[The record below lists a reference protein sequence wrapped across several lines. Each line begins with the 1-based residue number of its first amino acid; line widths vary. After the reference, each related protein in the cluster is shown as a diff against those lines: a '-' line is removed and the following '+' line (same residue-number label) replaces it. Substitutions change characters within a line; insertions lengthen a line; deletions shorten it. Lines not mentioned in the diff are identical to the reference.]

1 LKNLEIKNPKI
12 TMTNFIENQKW
23 RYATKKFDAAKK
35 ISAAD
40 LETLKDAIQLS
51 SSSYGLQLY
60 KVFIIEN
67 PEVRAQLQ
75 PASWGQSQI
84 VEASHLLVFAN
95 IVDVQDQHI
104 DDYVQNIANTRG
116 LTVEDLKGYSDFMKS
131 KIVPLPVEQ
140 KAVWTSKQTYLA
152 LGNLLNAA
160 AELKIDVTPMEGFEP
175 EKYNEILGLKALGLN
190 ASLVA
195 AVGYRHEEDATQHYV
210 KVRKP
215 KQELFITI

>member
-1 LKNLEIKNPKI
+1 MN
-12 TMTNFIENQKW
+12 NFIENQNW
-23 RYATKKFDAAKK
+23 RYATKKFDATKK
-35 ISAAD
+35 VSTED
-40 LETLKDAIQLS
+40 LETLKKAIQLS

-75 PASWGQSQI
+75 TVSWGQSQI
-84 VEASHLLVFAN
+84 VDASHLLVFAN
-95 IVDVQDQHI
+95 IVNVQESHI
-104 DDYVQNIANTRG
+104 DAYVQNIADTRG
-116 LTVEDLKGYSDFMKS
+116 LSVEDLKGYSDFMKS

-175 EKYNEILGLKALGLN
+175 EKYNEILGLDKLGLN

-195 AVGYRHEEDATQHYV
+195 AIGYRHEEDATQHYA

-215 KQELFITI
+215 IEELFETI